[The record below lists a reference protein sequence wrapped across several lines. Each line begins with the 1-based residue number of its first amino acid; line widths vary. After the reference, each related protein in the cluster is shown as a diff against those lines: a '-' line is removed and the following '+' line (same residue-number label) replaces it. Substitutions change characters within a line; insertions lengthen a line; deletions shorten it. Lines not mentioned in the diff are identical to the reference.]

1 MISQTSLRTALGATF
16 LLLVG
21 LACGV
26 SAPEPPRDVVVFLGD
41 SLVDD
46 GPWKEA
52 FPNVEVLNLGV
63 GGDRVMD
70 VFARLDELAD
80 PGLHVVK
87 LFLLIGTNDARDQL
101 PGRELAGRYL
111 FLVRELREM
120 LPDARIH
127 LMTLPPCGP
136 HRNEIVLTLN
146 DAIRE
151 AAAVEQLPHTD
162 LYPEFATADGSLREE
177 YDIDGVHLNEAGY
190 ARWVELIAPH
200 VNGDAAEGGDAA
212 PVRLTTGGASATP
225 VGGREE

>member
-1 MISQTSLRTALGATF
+1 MISEPSLRTALGVV
-16 LLLVG
+16 LLLLLS
-21 LACGV
+21 LACGA
-26 SAPEPPRDVVVFLGD
+26 SAPDAPRDVVVFLGD

-52 FPNVEVLNLGV
+52 FPDVEVVNLGV

-80 PGLHVVK
+80 PRMHVVQ

-111 FLVRELREM
+111 FLVRRLREM
-120 LPDARIH
+120 LPDARVH

-136 HRNEIVLTLN
+136 HRNAIVLTLN

-151 AAAVEQLPHTD
+151 AAVVQQLPHTD

-177 YDIDGVHLNEAGY
+177 YGLDGVHLNEAGY

-200 VNGDAAEGGDAA
+200 VNGDAAHGAEPGDAS
-212 PVRLTTGGASATP
+212 PGA
-225 VGGREE
+225 

>member
-1 MISQTSLRTALGATF
+1 MISETSLRTALGAAL

-21 LACGV
+21 LACGA

-52 FPNVEVLNLGV
+52 FPDVELVNLGV

-80 PGLHVVK
+80 PRMHVVK
-87 LFLLIGTNDARDQL
+87 LFLLIGTNDARDQM

-111 FLVRELREM
+111 LLVRRLREM

-127 LMTLPPCGP
+127 LITLPPCGP

-151 AAAVEQLPHTD
+151 AAAAQQLSHTD
-162 LYPEFATADGSLREE
+162 LYPEFATADGSLRAE
-177 YDIDGVHLNEAGY
+177 YDLDGVHLNKAGY
-190 ARWVELIAPH
+190 RRWVELIAPH
-200 VNGDAAEGGDAA
+200 VNGDAGKRPEPGDPA
-212 PVRLTTGGASATP
+212 PGA
-225 VGGREE
+225 R